1 LVKHDLLNKS
11 DEMGQT
17 LTIILQSLRNLGY
30 FVSWQVFDASNFG
43 WPQARKRIYI
53 TGTLNSSVNLDGFE
67 PIVNTLDSVLE
78 KINLCYRV
86 N

>member
-43 WPQARKRIYI
+43 GLKQGSVFTSQVRLIHRL
-53 TGTLNSSVNLDGFE
+53 TLMDLNQ
-67 PIVNTLDSVLE
+67 
-78 KINLCYRV
+78 
-86 N
+86 